1 MFKLIFKM
9 IYRKQ
14 LTELDFYKQDLECK
28 LQKEIKEMEQVCKEK
43 TMQYGL
49 IKRAFNDFKSAQIIG
64 IESNKVGEEVIVVL
78 TKFCDSVHLYLYGKS
93 YVAINQHPR
102 IMATVQKCKNVN
114 YVHIDDII
122 EVDCNIGNAS
132 ILMEYFIDICK
143 KMKMQY
149 IRGWLSNYDS
159 GHFDRIEH
167 FYKKFNFD
175 VKFNENRTSGN
186 IYLKL

>member
-1 MFKLIFKM
+1 M

-43 TMQYGL
+43 TMQY
-49 IKRAFNDFKSAQIIG
+49 
-64 IESNKVGEEVIVVL
+64 
-78 TKFCDSVHLYLYGKS
+78 
-93 YVAINQHPR
+93 
-102 IMATVQKCKNVN
+102 
-114 YVHIDDII
+114 
-122 EVDCNIGNAS
+122 
-132 ILMEYFIDICK
+132 
-143 KMKMQY
+143 

-175 VKFNENRTSGN
+175 VKFNENRTTGN